1 MSFNKDITDILKEN
15 LPLYHRAGQG
25 GTFPYVKG
33 EDVIKQ
39 LNKAFGHAWSSH
51 VIKHE
56 EIHGQ
61 ILVQVMVSVVLDNHQ
76 VSHCG
81 FGSARIPKTRD
92 GEILEIGNA
101 YKSAFTNALKKAA
114 EQFGVGLQG
123 EDEDEKPA
131 AAPAPRPQ
139 QAAPTQY
146 KAPVTAPRTAAVVKP
161 YQAPQPRPAPTQA
174 PQQATPQPTQT
185 VQATPHTTGMLTDK
199 PLSDVQKN
207 ALTNLAKY
215 RGVKEEALVTGT
227 LKNSTKKTFA
237 ELTEKEAVEVIR
249 HANSLPK
256 K

>member
-1 MSFNKDITDILKEN
+1 MGFNKDIIEILKEN
-15 LPLYHRAGQG
+15 LPVYHRAGQG

-51 VIKHE
+51 VVKHE
-56 EIHGQ
+56 ELHGQ
-61 ILVQVMVSVVLDNHQ
+61 ILVQVMVSVNDEAGHQ
-76 VSHCG
+76 VSHSG

-114 EQFGVGLQG
+114 EQFGVGLQA
-123 EDEDEKPA
+123 EDDDDAKP
-131 AAPAPRPQ
+131 APAPRASVPAPRAPTPTPVAARPAPRPYQPQPAPAATQ
-139 QAAPTQY
+139 QAA
-146 KAPVTAPRTAAVVKP
+146 A
-161 YQAPQPRPAPTQA
+161 PRPAPA
-174 PQQATPQPTQT
+174 PVAT
-185 VQATPHTTGMLTDK
+185 ATPHTAGMLTDK

-207 ALTNLAKY
+207 ALKNLAKY
-215 RGVKEEALVTGT
+215 RGVAEETLVTGA
-227 LKNSTKKTFA
+227 LKGSSKTSF
-237 ELTEKEAVEVIR
+237 EQLTEKEAVDVIR